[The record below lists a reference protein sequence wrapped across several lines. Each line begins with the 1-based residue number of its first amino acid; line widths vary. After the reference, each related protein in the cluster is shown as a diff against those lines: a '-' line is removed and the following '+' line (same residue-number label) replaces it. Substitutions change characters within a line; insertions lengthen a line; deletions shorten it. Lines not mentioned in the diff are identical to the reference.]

1 MNKNSMY
8 RITVCSMALLM
19 GVAIPFI
26 SAQADVLSDAAS
38 VATGVNKT
46 IQSSGIQSTASSVGN
61 LVGSPIGL
69 TIGKS
74 ASQIATGAQVTGTT
88 LQSVSNIIGGNING
102 ANVGNVLTS
111 IGQYGAQNGLL
122 TNGQTL
128 STIGSFINNYGSLNS
143 IGDLT
148 NWNNIQSFATGAVP
162 QLGNLSVSNITS
174 ALGVSGLGNLGNLG
188 SLGSL
193 GNLTNVNVGSLMSM
207 AGLSGN
213 ALFGSG
219 MSYLKDL
226 SPEIFQ
232 NLGQNLFQM
241 DLGSILGGM
250 GGGWPVTKPADT
262 ATVAESVSS
271 SSAHTAQAEAQYQEE
286 VKFTQSLGQA
296 GNNHF
301 KGDCIIENHDYS
313 AMLTSYINGPG
324 KDNEGSFPNLHMDTE
339 CYTTVGIGSV
349 LNQYGSGLQNYTNY
363 FLTMEY
369 VDANG
374 NPVPKYIQKQDIE
387 RIYKLEQCCLQ
398 YRDSRE
404 TGSACT
410 VPGDAEIV
418 RSAFAYKG
426 RGIFN
431 VLENDP
437 MWTRMFNGRKISDS
451 IMHAAI
457 FSELCKD
464 HVPPLHNYVKQFG
477 RSYSSLPLDAQY
489 VLLDISYHGGFDVVQ
504 NTAWSKYL
512 INGQCTAAADAFSYT
527 KMCTASWGEKRCPW
541 RKKTMRSA
549 CTGGQ

>member
-8 RITVCSMALLM
+8 RMTVCSIAILM
-19 GVAIPFI
+19 GIAIPVV
-26 SAQADVLSDAAS
+26 SAQADVLSDVAS

-61 LVGSPIGL
+61 LVSSPVGL
-69 TIGKS
+69 TISKS
-74 ASQIATGAQVTGTT
+74 ASQIATGAQVAGTT
-88 LQSVSNIIGGNING
+88 LQSASNIIGGNISG
-102 ANVGNVLTS
+102 ANIGNVLTG
-111 IGQYGAQNGLL
+111 IGRYGAQNGLL

-148 NWNNIQSFATGAVP
+148 SWNNIQSFATGALP

-174 ALGVSGLGNLGNLG
+174 ALGVGGLGNLG
-188 SLGSL
+188 SLGNISSL
-193 GNLTNVNVGSLMSM
+193 GNLTGLNVGSLT
-207 AGLSGN
+207 GLNGN

-241 DLGSILGGM
+241 DVGSVLGGM
-250 GGGWPVTKPADT
+250 GGGWPVTKPADV

-286 VKFTQSLGQA
+286 VKFTQSLGQD
-296 GNNHF
+296 GNMHF
-301 KGDCIIENHDYS
+301 KGDCVIENHDYS

-363 FLTMEY
+363 FLTMDY
-369 VDANG
+369 VDAN
-374 NPVPKYIQKQDIE
+374 NNSVDKSVQQADIA
-387 RIYKLEQCCLQ
+387 RIYKLEQCCLE
-398 YRDSRE
+398 YKRSRT
-404 TGSACT
+404 TGSSCS

-418 RSAFAYKG
+418 RSAFAKGG
-426 RGIFN
+426 RGVFN
-431 VLENDP
+431 VLEDAP
-437 MWTRMFNGRKISDS
+437 LWTRLFNGRKISDS
-451 IMHAAI
+451 VMHNAI

-464 HVPPLHNYVKQFG
+464 HVPSLHNYVKQFG
-477 RSYSSLPLDAQY
+477 RSYGSLPLDAQH
-489 VLLDISYHGGFDVVQ
+489 VLLDISYQGGFGVVQ
-504 NTAWSKYL
+504 NTTWSKHL
-512 INGQCTAAADAFSYT
+512 INGQCAAAANAFSQAR
-527 KMCTASWGEKRCPW
+527 MCTADWGKKRCPW
-541 RKKTMRSA
+541 RKERMRAS